1 MSTKSSKGSRVISG
15 FLALSIAN
23 LFVKIV
29 GLLLKIPLRS
39 ILDDSGM
46 AYYNNAYDIYAFL
59 FTVSNVGM
67 PTAVSM
73 LVSENRAKGNVRESK
88 RVLKIAVWLFLIIGL
103 IGTSIMFFGAPL
115 FERAYKIDNSAY
127 CIMAIAPTLLF
138 ICMASAFKGYF
149 QGYQHMIPSAISNVI
164 EALGKMALGLLF
176 ASFAIK
182 RGEPIHIVAAYATLG
197 LTIGVAAGTL
207 FLIIRKLLF
216 KPESFDTEYAEI
228 QDATLQTRS
237 ITKIV
242 KLIFAI
248 AIPITLSSSVMT
260 FSNML
265 DGIILSRQLQNIG
278 YNQEAVKDMIGNFK
292 TCVTPI
298 SNIILGI
305 ANPITS
311 VVVPLIS
318 AAIASN
324 NIKKAKDSMNT
335 TLRLAVIVLLPCIFG
350 ISVLAEPIVALLFGS
365 DAAFQAAPL
374 LTVHVLSVFFM
385 SMISVTAAFLQA
397 HKLGKYP
404 VYSVIVGA
412 VVKIVTTATLASVP
426 SINIMGSPI
435 ASVFSCFVISV
446 INFYF
451 IRKHIGY
458 TPNFGKLFVR
468 PIFAALICA
477 LSAVGA
483 YSLIMLLTDGIVP
496 NETLMLSIFFAAIV
510 YIVTVFMVKAIN
522 REEVRLLPK
531 GKKLEA
537 LLTKIKLLK

>member
-1 MSTKSSKGSRVISG
+1 M
-15 FLALSIAN
+15 SIAN